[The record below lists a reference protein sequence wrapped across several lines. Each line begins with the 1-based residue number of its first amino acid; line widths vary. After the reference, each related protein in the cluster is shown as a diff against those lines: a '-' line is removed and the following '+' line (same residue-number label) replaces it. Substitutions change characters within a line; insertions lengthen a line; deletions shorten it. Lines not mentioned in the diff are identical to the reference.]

1 MKKIDNNENK
11 SSLIIHNIEITNYK
25 SNQMRPRSFFRSKSE
40 LDNSKPTENS
50 QSTSRFLKYFTCCC
64 SCGKFRKSSDSTSH
78 QMYRTRVF
86 SREVLKSHDEVEM
99 VDKSIPTDL
108 SVNRQEILPN
118 SGNFSEVHQN
128 ITESEK
134 DSDTIKNDQPQF
146 TSEYIEYHNDSSQNG
161 EINCNSNEVH
171 FDSIVRSNSKT
182 SSLIPMTGSD
192 DPESSEIN
200 SSINDSEQYE
210 DQTDDNNY
218 NQTFDQ
224 NNDQDNYNPT
234 FDQNNDQDNDQ
245 NQINDYESNQNLN
258 QTPDEKYYVTD
269 DKYKVIYGNLLVLRD
284 VKIHDKLRVSS
295 KGELSIDSSYIPSI
309 TRAITGNNKVVT
321 VEQVEE
327 TVKTARKLKYMQ
339 TIRDCINDKLI
350 QGIRNL
356 AQTYENTE
364 FKTKLESMAEDLN
377 ADRE

>member
-1 MKKIDNNENK
+1 MKKIDNNKNK

-40 LDNSKPTENS
+40 LDNSNPIENS
-50 QSTSRFLKYFTCCC
+50 QSSSRFLKYFTCCC
-64 SCGKFRKSSDSTSH
+64 SCEKFRKSSDSTSH

-86 SREVLKSHDEVEM
+86 SHEVLKSHDEVEM

-108 SVNRQEILPN
+108 SINHQEISAN
-118 SGNFSEVHQN
+118 SGDFPDVHQN
-128 ITESEK
+128 TSEK
-134 DSDTIKNDQPQF
+134 DPDTFKNDQPQF
-146 TSEYIEYHNDSSQNG
+146 TSEYIEYHNDSSQDG
-161 EINCNSNEVH
+161 EVDSDKINCNPDEVD

-210 DQTDDNNY
+210 DQADDNNY
-218 NQTFDQ
+218 NQSLDQ
-224 NNDQDNYNPT
+224 NNDQDS
-234 FDQNNDQDNDQ
+234 DDQ
-245 NQINDYESNQNLN
+245 NQINDCESNQNLN
-258 QTPDEKYYVTD
+258 QTPDEKYCVTD

-327 TVKTARKLKYMQ
+327 TVKTAKKLKYMQ

-364 FKTKLESMAEDLN
+364 FKTKLEAMAEDLN
-377 ADRE
+377 SDRE